1 MENVR
6 LHFVKINNAKYLSHL
21 DTYRAIMRAI
31 GRTDLNVWFTEGF
44 NSHMFISFP
53 LPLSLGMESTC
64 EVADI
69 KLLYP
74 TDYVAER
81 INAFLPEGIEVFNTT
96 TPKMKTAQIVY
107 AKYIIEL
114 DDLSVSQKDLAEKLR
129 TFMSKDEIMLKKTGK
144 KGKETVFNAKDKI
157 KDYYID
163 GSGKKLMMVIVCD
176 AGPTSNLNP
185 AAVIEAFSEDI
196 GREIDHISVRR
207 IKILT
212 ADMKEFE

>member
-1 MENVR
+1 MENLR
-6 LHFVKINNAKYLSHL
+6 LHFAKINNAKYLSHL

-69 KLLYP
+69 KLL
-74 TDYVAER
+74 TRAEYVAEK
-81 INAFLPEGIEVFNTT
+81 INAFLPEGIEIFNTT
-96 TPKMKTAQIVY
+96 VPVMKTAQIAY

-114 DDLSVSQKDLAEKLR
+114 DDLTVPKKDMAQKLSD
-129 TFMSKDEIMLKKTGK
+129 FMARDEIPMKKTGK
-144 KGKETVFNAKDKI
+144 KGKETVFNAKEKI

-163 GSGKKLMMVIVCD
+163 ESGKKLMMVIVCD
-176 AGPTSNLNP
+176 AGSTSNLNP
-185 AAVIEAFSEDI
+185 ASVIEKFS
-196 GREIDHISVRR
+196 GTLGKEIDHITVRR